1 MKQFSP
7 RIIVYTLILFFI
19 SACSDDNKIVSQ
31 DNTEA
36 ADLKSAP
43 PIVTVNDKAMEQAEL
58 DRQINKILNSAKG
71 RIPADQT
78 DKFKASIQ
86 VKIINN
92 FINRTLLEA
101 ECDKLKIEV
110 TKKELDDKFNEYMKR
125 LPKDMDLDATLKQAG
140 LKMKDLNDNISFEL
154 QIEKL
159 VALKSKNQPIPTE
172 PEIKEFFDK
181 RFNKHPNNPKKVHAR
196 HILIKTDSKDNET
209 VKKEKKD
216 KIKNLRKKLLQGADF
231 AEFAKENSDCP
242 SGKAKGGD
250 LGTFARGRMVKT
262 FEEAAFSQKV
272 NEIGPVIETRFGYHI
287 IQVLEIIEAK
297 TKTLEESRDSIVNT
311 LNMKQ
316 KNKITQDLIARL
328 KESAKI
334 DYADAYKPKVK

>member
-1 MKQFSP
+1 M
-7 RIIVYTLILFFI
+7 TLLSKNIKSI
-19 SACSDDNKIVSQ
+19 S
-31 DNTEA
+31 
-36 ADLKSAP
+36 KSAVTLFAVLFLC
-43 PIVTVNDKAMEQAEL
+43 IINTSSLVSAENSTKDSAVVTVNGKAMEQAEF
-58 DRQINKILNSAKG
+58 DKQIDKILNSVKG
-71 RIPADQT
+71 RIPAEQI
-78 DKFKASIQ
+78 DKFKTSMQ
-86 VKIINN
+86 GRIIDN
-92 FINRTLLEA
+92 FINRTILEA
-101 ECDKLKIEV
+101 ECNKRKVKV
-110 TKKELDDKFNEYMKR
+110 TKKELDNKLNEYTKR
-125 LPKDMDLDATLKQAG
+125 LPKGMDLDTALKQAG
-140 LKMKDLNDNISFEL
+140 LEIKDLNDNISFGL
-154 QIEKL
+154 QLEKL
-159 VALKSKNQPIPTE
+159 VALKAKDQPAPTEAEIEGYFKSKNKQFSIPAQ
-172 PEIKEFFDK
+172 
-181 RFNKHPNNPKKVHAR
+181 VHAR